1 MNITLYQVN
10 PTRGK
15 DSLFMSLAWLREKGM
30 AVDPSIYDKVW
41 DGEVDASDLER
52 VFAIFNA
59 DNRPNSYTGR
69 SMSVSDVVGVESPDG
84 SWQHYFCDTI
94 GFVIV
99 PFST

>member
-52 VFAIFNA
+52 TSPSSMRI
-59 DNRPNSYTGR
+59 TGPTHIPAAVCQYPTSLGWNPQMVR
-69 SMSVSDVVGVESPDG
+69 G
-84 SWQHYFCDTI
+84 STI
-94 GFVIV
+94 SAT
-99 PFST
+99 P